1 MFFNLHFQ
9 MHSNVSVYLFFERA
23 QLDYSIYRTSN
34 KCDTPEMKAFSQGSG
49 TQDVMLSTKNYKQF
63 QCV

>member
-1 MFFNLHFQ
+1 

-34 KCDTPEMKAFSQGSG
+34 KCDTPEMKAFSQGNG